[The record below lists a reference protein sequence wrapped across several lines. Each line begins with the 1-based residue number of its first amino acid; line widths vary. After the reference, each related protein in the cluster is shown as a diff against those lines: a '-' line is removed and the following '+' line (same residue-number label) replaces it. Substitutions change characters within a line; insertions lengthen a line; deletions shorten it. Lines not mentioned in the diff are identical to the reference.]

1 MVVVAYSSIGG
12 VLHVWAI
19 LHNTLCRWRWFCD
32 GCFEGGDVGVVSAS
46 VSPGCWLVVL
56 AVWVGGGVMA
66 IAGVVG
72 EGDVGNDG
80 FRWCRASVGLGRCVS
95 CHSVLSSHKRLESV
109 VGIAS
114 SSLLMMVQYQQ
125 RWYRVGCRGGG
136 GDGGVCVGVLLVLA
150 DEFAVTVV
158 LSPFKRY

>member
-1 MVVVAYSSIGG
+1 MSGPFFTRHCVDGGGFVTVV
-12 VLHVWAI
+12 LK
-19 LHNTLCRWRWFCD
+19 
-32 GCFEGGDVGVVSAS
+32 VVMSAWCQRRFH
-46 VSPGCWLVVL
+46 PGWLVVL

-72 EGDVGNDG
+72 DGDVGNDG